1 MVKIMGIMYG
11 ISRWRSLWI
20 IWKNDLCGSKKRKNP
35 GRVGFC
41 FAHPQED
48 RIRTFR
54 FFYFVLLYSVILGL
68 RPCWGADMR
77 GRMFSNIFWCSGWCG
92 SGFSAGGRGFRPP
105 PFSASSPVSC
115 LGLSNTTDWY
125 VKPRGCSCQV
135 GCERKNRYRIP
146 AWFGFLPFLD
156 PQKSFFQIRIR
167 IRILFVWSW
176 NCPVADFN
184 GNMI

>member
-1 MVKIMGIMYG
+1 MALVDEDPYGKSERTISAGPKRGKIQAALVSV
-11 ISRWRSLWI
+11 SRTRR
-20 IWKNDLCGSKKRKNP
+20 KTGSAP
-35 GRVGFC
+35 SG
-41 FAHPQED
+41 
-48 RIRTFR
+48 

-77 GRMFSNIFWCSGWCG
+77 GRIFSNIFWCSGWCG

-156 PQKSFFQIRIR
+156 PQKSFFQVRIR